1 MTIALGIRVRRDALE
16 VEIIE
21 FSIDLKPRSK
31 CLSFMSRVKV
41 GIQSEGI
48 LQIVGRTHFPGPIVN
63 WAIVLVV
70 SRRCRDADTVRNVTV

>member
-21 FSIDLKPRSK
+21 FSIDLKARSK

-48 LQIVGRTHFPGPIVN
+48 LQIALACPFLWPNYSPGHRIHC
-63 WAIVLVV
+63 IGQMQ
-70 SRRCRDADTVRNVTV
+70 